1 MIEQKI
7 FCDLDG
13 VLADFDTG
21 MSVKCKKTVSQ
32 LQKMDQ
38 QLVWKIMNKFPDIFL
53 DLPLMKEATY
63 LWNSLL
69 PYKPIILSGCPR
81 SKISRDA
88 KVKWCE
94 KHLGSMYLQVKT
106 VEEIDANPDYDYYII
121 LTSTRKKPEFASNGS
136 ILIDDRKIIDKE
148 WETAGGIFC
157 HYDGSNAV
165 EIIKAI
171 QKWTIK

>member
-1 MIEQKI
+1 MTESKI

-21 MSVKCKKTVSQ
+21 MSIKCKKSVSQ
-32 LQKMDQ
+32 IQSMDQ
-38 QLVWKIMNKFPDIFL
+38 ELVWKIMNKFPDIFA
-53 DLPLMKEATY
+53 DLPLMKEANY

-81 SKISRDA
+81 SKISREA

-94 KHLGSMYLQVKT
+94 KNLGPKYLQIKRLAEV
-106 VEEIDANPDYDYYII
+106 DANPGYDYYII
-121 LTSTRKKPEFASNGS
+121 LTSTTKKPEFASNGT

-148 WETAGGIFC
+148 WEAAGGIFF
-157 HYDGSNAV
+157 HYNGSNTA
-165 EIIKAI
+165 EIIK
-171 QKWTIK
+171 TIKKCAIK